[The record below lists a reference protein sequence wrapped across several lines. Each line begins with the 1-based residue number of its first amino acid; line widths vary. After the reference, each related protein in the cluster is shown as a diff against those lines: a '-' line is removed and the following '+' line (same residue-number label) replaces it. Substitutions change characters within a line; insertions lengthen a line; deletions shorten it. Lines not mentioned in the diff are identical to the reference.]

1 MYNITSDS
9 YCSFDFKIYYSHTCQ
24 MTDRFKRAFCFSE
37 PCTIDV
43 DHMNRNNIQ
52 MKWKYE
58 GKVLHGDL
66 IDFVCKQGY
75 DLSPTTPLSE
85 VSVQCNRGDVRYPM
99 CVRRGKE

>member
-1 MYNITSDS
+1 
-9 YCSFDFKIYYSHTCQ
+9 